1 MGIVFAARHW
11 QHIPVV
17 VSKPHLVRRGASQ
30 SESRA
35 WAPVKLALLTVFRWP
50 TERPRAWAL
59 CDAAESRRPRPP
71 SIRCVCIVDR
81 TVAGGLQV
89 TSFVAHRSAS
99 CCARDFHP
107 DSMTL
112 VSWTRRRL
120 RVDDAGQHEARD
132 RLAQWRLKGPWQAC
146 KRACP
151 FPSGVTSPL
160 RQRAAAHRRR
170 WEIRRAATPCPV
182 QSRHA
187 VESCMKSFAAYG
199 IAGEAGESTLGWPGL
214 PPAASL
220 WASCVGRGP
229 TAPRD
234 DVLEGTPKRS
244 DSLPLKVT
252 TDRPTFTAHNC
263 ACQLSRGAPL
273 LVVHASASD
282 VLVCIRTSLLRT
294 LTTPRNNPVPALSE
308 HNSNKQ
314 PPNHPHREAAPSP
327 VTPRPRQTLYF
338 ETPPARLRDLSER

>member
-1 MGIVFAARHW
+1 VDENLTLRRRRCLAK
-11 QHIPVV
+11 
-17 VSKPHLVRRGASQ
+17 VSKDGDRVCGTPLAAHPGCRFKTTFSPPRRQPVRVACLGASETGSLDRLSMANGTAAGLGFVRCCRVPTPSSAVDSLCVHRGQDGGWRASGHIVRRTPFGQ
-30 SESRA
+30 
-35 WAPVKLALLTVFRWP
+35 LLC
-50 TERPRAWAL
+50 PRL
-59 CDAAESRRPRPP
+59 S
-71 SIRCVCIVDR
+71 S
-81 TVAGGLQV
+81 
-89 TSFVAHRSAS
+89 
-99 CCARDFHP
+99 

-234 DVLEGTPKRS
+234 
-244 DSLPLKVT
+244 
-252 TDRPTFTAHNC
+252 
-263 ACQLSRGAPL
+263 
-273 LVVHASASD
+273 
-282 VLVCIRTSLLRT
+282 
-294 LTTPRNNPVPALSE
+294 
-308 HNSNKQ
+308 
-314 PPNHPHREAAPSP
+314 
-327 VTPRPRQTLYF
+327 
-338 ETPPARLRDLSER
+338 